1 LDAKKE
7 FGNLLSDR
15 NSTVPELLRLVEIGE
30 LDNIAPEYVYVMW
43 TKELVYTKKFLRIM
57 LPRSDPPIRIRTC
70 LLQDEERKDFVLN
83 GLELRIKLPAFFK
96 NRYDDLMEKLSPYLP
111 KVLRHET
118 IMLEQGS
125 LSTDEMWETG
135 LGDMTPQR
143 RSELLT
149 YLEVESAMVLP

>member
-1 LDAKKE
+1 LNNE
-7 FGNLLSDR
+7 FFPRYLS
-15 NSTVPELLRLVEIGE
+15 
-30 LDNIAPEYVYVMW
+30 
-43 TKELVYTKKFLRIM
+43 
-57 LPRSDPPIRIRTC
+57 
-70 LLQDEERKDFVLN
+70 
-83 GLELRIKLPAFFK
+83 
-96 NRYDDLMEKLSPYLP
+96 

-149 YLEVESAMVLP
+149 FLEVDAVMEIS